1 MRERTLNISSWTD
14 TREQSYLLQSS
25 PTSAYGLMMHV
36 PQSSWT
42 DPPSPSAFS
51 LSSLS
56 SFSSLSSRIFL
67 SWLSDRLTWGTSCGN
82 WVQSRLLA
90 SGRASRWRWRL
101 CRAPSSGPWLGLNLR
116 AILCLPPPVVRWL
129 APPVLSSF
137 RLTRGSASGG
147 SGMGMDMDIGG
158 SGRGIPTDM
167 GDSGKWAGLA
177 SVEMGV
183 AWWVVEGV
191 SMVSSWGLLNNSSLL
206 AIWRRLRSWL
216 ALCSHT
222 DMLTFLLL
230 SRRLEKALEP
240 LRGCSSAA
248 PGGPSGSSGKFGRPL
263 WMARFLYR

>member
-1 MRERTLNISSWTD
+1 MSWIRSTWG
-14 TREQSYLLQSS
+14 QPYLLQSS
-25 PTSAYGLMMHV
+25 PTSAYGLTMHV

-42 DPPSPSAFS
+42 APPPSAFS

-56 SFSSLSSRIFL
+56 SFSSFSSSIFL
-67 SWLSDRLTWGTSCGN
+67 SWLSDRLTCGTSCGA
-82 WVQSRLLA
+82 WAQSRLLA
-90 SGRASRWRWRL
+90 SVRASRWRCRL

-116 AILCLPPPVVRWL
+116 AILCLPPPVVRWF
-129 APPVLSSF
+129 APPVFSSL

-147 SGMGMDMDIGG
+147 SGMGMEMDIGG

-167 GDSGKWAGLA
+167 GDSGRWAGLA
-177 SVEMGV
+177 SGERWV
-183 AWWVVEGV
+183 AWWVVVGV
-191 SMVSSWGLLNNSSLL
+191 SMVSSVGLLNSSSLL

-230 SRRLEKALEP
+230 SRRLENGLEP

-248 PGGPSGSSGKFGRPL
+248 PVALSDSSGKFGRPL